1 MKKPNPALLAAGLIC
16 LAIAILL
23 GMWLENPPLRYAVS
37 LTALALAFGLFRR
50 AFRVE

>member
-1 MKKPNPALLAAGLIC
+1 MKKTNPVLFGAGLIC

-23 GMWLENPPLRYAVS
+23 GLWLENLPLRYAVS
-37 LTALALAFGLFRR
+37 LTALALAFGLLRR